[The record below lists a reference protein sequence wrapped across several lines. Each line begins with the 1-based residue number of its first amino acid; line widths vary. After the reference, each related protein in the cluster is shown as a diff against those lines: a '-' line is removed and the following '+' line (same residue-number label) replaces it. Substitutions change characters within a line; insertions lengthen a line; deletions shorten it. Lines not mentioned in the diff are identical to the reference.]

1 MKKEK
6 PKKNPEDRHPFFDQ
20 LSQLWSNKTA
30 VLGLVIITI
39 FYPQCHF
46 GPLSDPSQPD

>member
-1 MKKEK
+1 MNNKK

-20 LSQLWSNKTA
+20 LSQLRRNKTA

-39 FYPQCHF
+39 FL
-46 GPLSDPSQPD
+46 LSAIFAP